1 MIYILDTADI
11 NAIKHCS
18 EFYPL
23 AGVTT
28 NPSIISREKTD
39 FWKLVSEIRN
49 VIGSEKMLHVQ
60 TVQKDAEKIVEEAKL
75 LKKELGDETYIKIPV
90 CEEGLK
96 ACRILKE
103 LNIKTTVT
111 AIFTPTQALIAAA
124 AGASFVAPYV
134 NRIDNIA
141 GDGCGIVG
149 DIARQLETYGYN
161 CRVLAASFKNVEQV
175 NRCASAGCHS
185 VTVSPEI
192 MKLMISH
199 PLTDA
204 ALLGFEKDWK
214 TVYGE
219 KTNLE
224 F

>member
-28 NPSIISREKTD
+28 NPSIISKEKTD
-39 FWKLVSEIRN
+39 FWKLVSEIRS
-49 VIGSEKMLHVQ
+49 VIGNEKMLHVQ

-141 GDGCGIVG
+141 GDGCGVVG
-149 DIARQLETYGYN
+149 DIASQLETYGYN

-185 VTVSPEI
+185 VTVSPDI

-204 ALLGFEKDWK
+204 ALLGFERDWK
-214 TVYGE
+214 EAYDE
-219 KTNLE
+219 KTILD